1 MAIDNIRAGPIRNK
15 DIPFLARSCLEEYDE
30 LVERVNVSKIARE
43 MGIKIIRDSDI
54 HVLSPDEWGKFYY
67 YPEKDARFIVYDDS
81 ERRSLE
87 EKRFTIAHEIG
98 HCYLN
103 HYAEHVRFMAYI
115 EELKHKHGL
124 RTERQADL
132 FAKHL
137 LKGEGL

>member
-1 MAIDNIRAGPIRNK
+1 MVDDRAVPVRNR
-15 DIPFLARSCLEEYDE
+15 DIPFLARSCLEEYGE
-30 LVERVNVSKIARE
+30 MVERVNVSKIARD

-54 HVLSPDEWGKFYY
+54 HILSPNEWGKYFYEQKSGAKY
-67 YPEKDARFIVYDDS
+67 IVYDDS
-81 ERRSLE
+81 DGRSLE

-137 LKGEGL
+137 LKGVNV